1 MVSNTTNKELI
12 QMLIPSITAICQLER
27 NLHNSLTMMMKG
39 VEMMGKWKSALGL
52 FTVLLLGT
60 VLITQEMDVETNA
73 ADKQE
78 KGSLVI
84 VGGALSPDNAEVY
97 DAFLSLA
104 MDYRNKPKEEVKIGI
119 MPTASAT
126 PVQSATSYK
135 EDFIRY
141 GADEENIE
149 ILPIAVSD
157 DPSTEEDEAKW
168 KDGANDEKLAEQV
181 KKYDAIWFVGGNQ
194 LDYTDTLLANGK
206 DTPVLASI
214 RENYSN
220 GAVLGGSSAGAAVMS
235 DPMIGAGTSIG
246 ALNQGVTNEDN
257 YGDAEDN
264 RVFLTDGLGFFEAG
278 MVDQH
283 FVKRGRFGRLIV
295 GAWDAGNEMGY
306 GIDENSAMIVHND
319 NQSIEVIGE
328 SGLVIVDLSNAK
340 KTKEYPTA
348 MKDVTIS
355 YIEKGDL
362 YFWDSKTY
370 QITEDK
376 PLIEQP
382 YYPESTTNTG
392 VFGEDALKQVLTY
405 DLVDSDSDEA
415 VGLAYELTDEKKG
428 EGFKLVFS
436 EVDQTRG
443 YWGKIDGVESY
454 AAINVSLDIIPMEIK
469 LKVDKVNEKKMEK
482 F

>member
-1 MVSNTTNKELI
+1 
-12 QMLIPSITAICQLER
+12 
-27 NLHNSLTMMMKG
+27 
-39 VEMMGKWKSALGL
+39 MGKWKYAIGVTAMLVLCVGL
-52 FTVLLLGT
+52 LF
-60 VLITQEMDVETNA
+60 QEMKVESKATAEN
-73 ADKQE
+73 E
-78 KGSLVI
+78 IKGSLVI
-84 VGGALSPDNAEVY
+84 VGGALSPENEEVY
-97 DAFLSLA
+97 DSFLSLA
-104 MDYRNKPKEEVKIGI
+104 MDYRNKTKEEVKIGI

-126 PVQSATSYK
+126 PIQSASSYK

-141 GADEENIE
+141 GVNEENVE

-157 DPSTEEDEAKW
+157 DPSTEEDESKW
-168 KDGANDEKLAEQV
+168 RDGAYDKSLAEKAKQ
-181 KKYDAIWFVGGNQ
+181 YDAIWFVGGNQ

-214 RENYSN
+214 REVYSN
-220 GAVLGGSSAGAAVMS
+220 GAVLGGSSAGAAIMS

-246 ALNQGVTNEDN
+246 ALSQGVTNEDN
-257 YGDAEDN
+257 YGDAQDN
-264 RVFLTDGLGFFEAG
+264 RVFLTEGLGFFEAG

-306 GIDENSAMIVHND
+306 GIDENSAMVVHNND
-319 NQSIEVIGE
+319 QSIEVIGE

-340 KTKEYPTA
+340 KTTEYPTA
-348 MKDVTIS
+348 MKDVNIS
-355 YIEKGDL
+355 YIEKGDR
-362 YFWDSKTY
+362 YFWKSKTY
-370 QITEDK
+370 QISEDK

-405 DLVDSDSDEA
+405 DLVDSESDEA
-415 VGLAYELTDEKKG
+415 VGLAYELISEKKG

-436 EVDQTRG
+436 ETDQTQG
-443 YWGKIDGVESY
+443 YWGKINGVESY
-454 AAINVSLDIIPMEIK
+454 AAVNVSLDLTPMEVK
-469 LKVDKVNEKKMEK
+469 LKVDKVNEKKMET